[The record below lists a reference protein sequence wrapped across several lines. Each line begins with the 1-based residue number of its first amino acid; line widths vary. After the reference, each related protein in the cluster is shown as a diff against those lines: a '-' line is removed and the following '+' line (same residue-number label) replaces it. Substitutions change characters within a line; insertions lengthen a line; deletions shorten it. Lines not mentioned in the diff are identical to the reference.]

1 MVREDAYDE
10 ARHNLQA
17 ARARL
22 TAVEERTRGCW
33 WRWRRFEAS
42 AEQHPRMLEA
52 KAALDAAALELSR
65 TRVTAPLQAS

>member
-1 MVREDAYDE
+1 MVREDTYDE

-22 TAVEERTRGCW
+22 TAVEERTRRVLVALGGDLKLP
-33 WRWRRFEAS
+33 

-52 KAALDAAALELSR
+52 KAAIDAAAL
-65 TRVTAPLQAS
+65 